1 MVQRRTAGVRDTY
14 VMEAWSYAGTRCP
27 EEQSETQRSSLVLDT
42 TGTYDHK
49 DLCTARAANVARPM
63 YIRLKRA
70 IDGERYSLVWCL
82 LVNGT
87 RFRTGGCRVSR
98 LVRPRERCLLLA
110 CLLAC
115 LLARLLASEW
125 AGIGSK
131 RGSNGEESERRR
143 WFVRRSL
150 QVRMDCSTREQLCA
164 TARRS

>member
-1 MVQRRTAGVRDTY
+1 MTGRHSDTD
-14 VMEAWSYAGTRCP
+14 MESEWSSSPWSYAGTRCP
-27 EEQSETQRSSLVLDT
+27 DEQSETQRSSLVLDT

-98 LVRPRERCLLLA
+98 LVRPRERCLLPA

-115 LLARLLASEW
+115 LPACSLACLLLN
-125 AGIGSK
+125 GLGSDP
-131 RGSNGEESERRR
+131 NGEESEKT
-143 WFVRRSL
+143 L
-150 QVRMDCSTREQLCA
+150 LCSKVAAGEDGL
-164 TARRS
+164 